1 MTCWSRSRSLTEEL
15 FRYSVITATADG
27 LNLTA
32 VCLNGV
38 LEQSLAGFYGAL
50 SARGISPDIQLPE
63 EKIVRT
69 LDPVALR
76 RIYDNILSNA
86 VKYSAGG
93 LVVSLLPDGTAAFS
107 NSAPA
112 LSRVQAGACSTAFT
126 PWRPPGTP
134 PDWGCPSQGF

>member
-1 MTCWSRSRSLTEEL
+1 M
-15 FRYSVITATADG
+15 
-27 LNLTA
+27 
-32 VCLNGV
+32 
-38 LEQSLAGFYGAL
+38 LEQSLAEFYGAL

-93 LVVSLLPDGTAAFS
+93 LVISLLPAA
-107 NSAPA
+107 AETPA
-112 LSRVQAGACSTAFT
+112 ASET
-126 PWRPPGTP
+126 PAAA
-134 PDWGCPSQGF
+134 DWGCPSQGF

>member
-1 MTCWSRSRSLTEEL
+1 MVHS
-15 FRYSVITATADG
+15 
-27 LNLTA
+27 
-32 VCLNGV
+32 
-38 LEQSLAGFYGAL
+38 AGRRAA
-50 SARGISPDIQLPE
+50 ARGISPDIQLPE